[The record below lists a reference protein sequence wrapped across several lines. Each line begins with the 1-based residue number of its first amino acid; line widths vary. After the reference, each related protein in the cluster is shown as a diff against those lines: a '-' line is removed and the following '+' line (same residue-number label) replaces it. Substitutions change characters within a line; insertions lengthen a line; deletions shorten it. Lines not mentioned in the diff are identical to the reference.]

1 MTAWL
6 TRIGLLLGTT
16 VLGVVLGLW
25 LTEPPPVRLVLDSHV
40 YEVAPGDRAEL
51 ARVLRLRARRAALE
65 PVYLATPEQTFE
77 FEARDLGFELDLAR
91 ALSELGQRVERAS
104 KAQDADLARW
114 LSRRALR
121 QAPTV
126 RGALPIRF
134 D

>member
-51 ARVLRLRARRAALE
+51 ARGRAARPIDASRRLRDLARRA
-65 PVYLATPEQTFE
+65 
-77 FEARDLGFELDLAR
+77 
-91 ALSELGQRVERAS
+91 
-104 KAQDADLARW
+104 
-114 LSRRALR
+114 
-121 QAPTV
+121 
-126 RGALPIRF
+126 
-134 D
+134 